1 MKNIIHFWS
10 PEYNKQ
16 LPDYEQDEEFERHNL
31 HEIVDD
37 ILEVGLNVMI
47 DQTSMDRIIIHVDDK
62 WRFRQH

>member
-16 LPDYEQDEEFERHNL
+16 LPHYKQNEEFAIDDL
-31 HEIVDD
+31 MGIVDE
-37 ILEVGLNVMI
+37 IISIGLNVMI